1 MYRNFF
7 SLSELPFSISPNPKY
22 LFMSER
28 HKEALTHLTY
38 GLGDVGGFALLT
50 GEVGTGKT
58 TISRRLMEQLPDNT
72 QAAFILNPMLSSQE
86 LLATLC
92 DELKIRYRKTGASL
106 KTLTDKIAGKL
117 KKNNENNL
125 NTILIIDE
133 AQHLQ
138 PEVLEQLRLLTN
150 LETNTK
156 KLLQVIL
163 IGQPELQQLL
173 QRRDLRQLAQRITAR
188 YHLLPLTPVEQ
199 VQYIQHRLLVA
210 DCTRALF
217 DKGALKKIHQLSQ
230 GVPRLTNLLCHSA
243 LMQAYNQN
251 DSVVN
256 KKIVLLAA
264 ESALG
269 NEVYPTTKRSGVN
282 QTLVVLLVL
291 TIISC
296 IGLMSYWWGQHHA
309 FDKVN
314 NGELRSSQSV
324 KSESVA
330 ILASVNDSNWLSSE
344 TVKQGRLTDDE
355 AIDDSVLNKSSI
367 DKSLEI
373 ADVKF
378 IGSVQQ
384 TTNNVPKNNS
394 IKANSRKV
402 DAAKNNL
409 GTITKASP
417 IAAKPSDSVKETNI
431 VSSKNRK
438 INPVANVKLKN
449 QVSRDTITQNE
460 DYKLMPVEGVSSD
473 LLARFQM
480 AIDETRVQDNQ
491 ATSQFSNNDIP
502 AEIIEDSPFANQA
515 HSISSSIQGKG
526 NSQVKPLSQM
536 SQKVQNA
543 IPTLQFEQHIYASDG
558 SGWVNVNGRD
568 RYEGDFIADGL
579 KLNKILPQR
588 VILSYE
594 GQKFSLSA
602 LTHWQ

>member
-28 HKEALTHLTY
+28 HKEALAHLTY

-106 KTLTDKIAGKL
+106 KTLTDKIADKL
-117 KKNNENNL
+117 KNNNNNNI
-125 NTILIIDE
+125 NTLLIIDE

-188 YHLLPLTPVEQ
+188 YHLLPLTPSEQ
-199 VQYIQHRLLVA
+199 GQYIQHRLLVA

-230 GVPRLTNLLCHSA
+230 GIPRLTNLLCHSA

-256 KKIVLLAA
+256 KKTVALVA
-264 ESALG
+264 ETVLG
-269 NEVYPTTKRSGVN
+269 NEVAQKTKRSDVN
-282 QTLVVLLVL
+282 QVLVAMLVL

-296 IGLMSYWWGQHHA
+296 IGLMSYFWGQHHA

-314 NGELRSSQSV
+314 TGELRSLPSSQS
-324 KSESVA
+324 ESAA
-330 ILASVNDSNWLSSE
+330 ISPAVSQASKLPNS
-344 TVKQGRLTDDE
+344 TIKQSPLTDDE
-355 AIDDSVLNKSSI
+355 AIDDNVLKKSNI
-367 DKSLEI
+367 DKSV
-373 ADVKF
+373 ATDDVKV

-384 TTNNVPKNNS
+384 TTTNVVKTQPIKTNS
-394 IKANSRKV
+394 SKV
-402 DAAKNNL
+402 DTAKNHL
-409 GTITKASP
+409 ETTTKATP
-417 IAAKPSDSVKETNI
+417 IAAKPNGSVKEPKIANTNKRQTN
-431 VSSKNRK
+431 S
-438 INPVANVKLKN
+438 VADVKRQN
-449 QVSRDTITQNE
+449 QVSRDTITQSE
-460 DYKLMPVEGVSSD
+460 DYALMPVEGISSE

-480 AIDETRVQDNQ
+480 AIDETRVQDIQ

-502 AEIIEDSPFANQA
+502 DEIIEDSPIANQDND
-515 HSISSSIQGKG
+515 SSIQGEDKG

-536 SQKVQNA
+536 SQEIQNA
-543 IPTLQFEQHIYASDG
+543 IPALQFEQHIYASDG
-558 SGWVNVNGRD
+558 SGWVNINGRD
-568 RYEGDFIADGL
+568 RYEGDYIADGL

-588 VILSYE
+588 VILSYQ
-594 GQKFSLSA
+594 GKLFSLSA
-602 LTHWQ
+602 LTNWQ